1 MRNQPARYP
10 PRRMTSAPTSWLDRS
25 RKGALPLVMWGFGF
39 ATTLLLIGMWGR
51 TVTVDSSTVSEA
63 AKTVVD
69 ADVATE
75 RIYDWLEAGIAT
87 ATGAAPTSVEDVST
101 AIAQRPEFDAA
112 VDAVVDQFVAGL
124 FAEPGTDAVV
134 DVEAA
139 LDPLVPVVV
148 AEANR
153 RNVPV
158 EAENIERALDAATM
172 VALDTGQGA
181 TVATAVRETRTFLSV
196 VVVIAAAAMVV
207 TAMLAVALSD
217 RRYAMV
223 RTLSVRVLISAMTYA
238 LLFRVGA
245 WALDPQRGRSPVL
258 NGGSVLLGSNGHV
271 FLIAAVVAAVVGAW
285 GGLVAWRRTKVRK
298 APAVA
303 DLSDD
308 DTREFATV

>member
-1 MRNQPARYP
+1 
-10 PRRMTSAPTSWLDRS
+10 MTSVRPTWLDRT

-51 TVTVDSSTVSEA
+51 TVTVDSTTVSEA
-63 AKTVVD
+63 ARTVVD
-69 ADVATE
+69 SEVATE
-75 RIYDWLEAGIAT
+75 RIYDWLEEGIAT
-87 ATGAAPTSVEDVST
+87 ATGAAPASVEDVSA

-112 VDAVVDQFVAGL
+112 VDAVVSEFVAGL
-124 FAEPGTDAVV
+124 FAEPGTDPVV

-148 AEANR
+148 AEATR

-158 EAENIERALDAATM
+158 EAESIERALEAASM

-196 VVVIAAAAMVV
+196 VVVIAAVAMVV

-271 FLIAAVVAAVVGAW
+271 FLIAAVMAAVVGSW
-285 GGLVAWRRTKVRK
+285 GGFIAWRRTTVRRT
-298 APAVA
+298 PVA
-303 DLSDD
+303 QGFSDD
-308 DTREFATV
+308 DTRELQSV

>member
-1 MRNQPARYP
+1 MSSES
-10 PRRMTSAPTSWLDRS
+10 TTWLDRTRRGS
-25 RKGALPLVMWGFGF
+25 LPLVMWAFGF

-69 ADVATE
+69 AEVARE

-87 ATGAAPTSVEDVST
+87 STGAAPASVEDVSV

-112 VDAVVDQFVAGL
+112 VDAVIDQFVVGL
-124 FAEPGTDAVV
+124 FAEPRTDAVV

-148 AEANR
+148 AEAAR
-153 RNVPV
+153 RDVPV
-158 EAENIERALDAATM
+158 EAEQIERALDAASM

-196 VVVIAAAAMVV
+196 VVVLAAAAMAV
-207 TAMLAVALSD
+207 TAVLAVALSD
-217 RRYAMV
+217 KRYAMV
-223 RTLSVRVLISAMTYA
+223 RTLSLRVLISAMTYA
-238 LLFRVGA
+238 LLFRVAA

-271 FLIAAVVAAVVGAW
+271 FLIAAVVAATVGAW
-285 GGLVAWRRTKVRK
+285 GGFIAWRRTRVRK
-298 APAVA
+298 APMVA
-303 DLSDD
+303 GLSDD
-308 DTREFATV
+308 DTRELATV

>member
-1 MRNQPARYP
+1 
-10 PRRMTSAPTSWLDRS
+10 MTSVRPTWLDRT
-25 RKGALPLVMWGFGF
+25 RRGALPLVIWGFGF

-69 ADVATE
+69 AEVATE

-87 ATGAAPTSVEDVST
+87 ATGAAPASVEDVSA
-101 AIAQRPEFDAA
+101 AIAQRPEFEAA
-112 VDAVVDQFVAGL
+112 VDAVVDEFVAGL
-124 FAEPGTDAVV
+124 FAEPGTEAVV
-134 DVEAA
+134 DVESA

-148 AEANR
+148 AEAAR
-153 RNVPV
+153 RDVPV
-158 EAENIERALDAATM
+158 EAEQIERALDAASM

-196 VVVIAAAAMVV
+196 VVVLAAAAMAV
-207 TAMLAVALSD
+207 TAVVAVALSD
-217 RRYAMV
+217 KRYAMV

-238 LLFRVGA
+238 LVFRVAA

-271 FLIAAVVAAVVGAW
+271 FLIAAVLAAVVGAW
-285 GGLVAWRRTKVRK
+285 GGFIAWRRSQVRTVPT
-298 APAVA
+298 APN
-303 DLSDD
+303 LSDD